1 MFFTRPHRDKK
12 VYLRSIGETI
22 LEFSKVVP
30 DGLLVFFPSYSV
42 MNKCTA
48 FWRENG
54 IWLSI
59 DQQKKIFEEPR
70 TKQEFSDIM
79 KNYYATINDP
89 DSRGAIC
96 MAVMRGKVSEGLDFA
111 DMYGRAVIVTGI
123 PFGPCK
129 DPKIILKK
137 KYLKENRTIENEML
151 SGDEW
156 YVLNA
161 VRAIN
166 QAIGRVIRHKDDY
179 GAILLC
185 DNRFYVKSNRENIS
199 GWLKNRLNK
208 SNQPFDSTI
217 KDLRQFYEDA
227 TKTVFSYFNIMDLN
241 FLENIKY

>member
-1 MFFTRPHRDKK
+1 MFFTRPHRDKED
-12 VYLRSIGETI
+12 YLRSMGDTI
-22 LEFSKVVP
+22 LESSKVIP
-30 DGLLVFFPSYSV
+30 DGLLVFFPSYIV

-59 DQQKKIFEEPR
+59 NQQKKIFEEPR
-70 TKQEFSDIM
+70 TKQDFSDTM

-89 DSRGAIC
+89 DSKGAIF

-111 DMYGRAVIVTGI
+111 DMYGRGVIIIGI
-123 PFGPCK
+123 PFSPFK

-137 KYLKENRTIENEML
+137 KYLEENRTKENGML

-185 DNRFYVKSNRENIS
+185 DNRFYLKSNRENIS
-199 GWLKNRLNK
+199 GWLKNRLNP

-217 KDLRQFYEDA
+217 KDLREFYEDA
-227 TKTVFSYFNIMDLN
+227 EKTVFSYFIIMNFN